1 MIYGNVTGGF
11 GVPKLIEITDID
23 GNVFIGAVTDSKV
36 NLDATRD
43 DVKIGKKF
51 ASNDGISEGTDTK
64 AYRTTQAS
72 RLILPGDNFSIPLDK
87 YDIYNYT
94 KFQAVIAE
102 FNTTFADSVKVNR
115 IALNDAVYH
124 VNSSTKISDIT
135 KNTLTKS
142 VDFNIVNDTENSYV
156 IHYMIYKEE

>member
-1 MIYGNVTGGF
+1 MIYGNAAGGF
-11 GVPKLIEITDID
+11 GMPKLIEITDID
-23 GNVFIGAVTDSKV
+23 GNVFVGAVTDSEV
-36 NLDATRD
+36 NLDATRN

-51 ASNDGISEGTDTK
+51 ASNDGISEGIDTRT
-64 AYRTTQAS
+64 YRTTQAS

-142 VDFNIVNDTENSYV
+142 IDFNIVNDTENSYV
-156 IHYMIYKEE
+156 IHYMTCKEE

>member
-1 MIYGNVTGGF
+1 MIYGNVASGF
-11 GVPKLIEITDID
+11 GMPKLIEITDID
-23 GNVFIGAVTDSKV
+23 GNVFVGAVTDSKV

-51 ASNDGISEGTDTK
+51 ASNDGISEGIDTRT
-64 AYRTTQAS
+64 YRTTQAS

-156 IHYMIYKEE
+156 IHYMTCKEE